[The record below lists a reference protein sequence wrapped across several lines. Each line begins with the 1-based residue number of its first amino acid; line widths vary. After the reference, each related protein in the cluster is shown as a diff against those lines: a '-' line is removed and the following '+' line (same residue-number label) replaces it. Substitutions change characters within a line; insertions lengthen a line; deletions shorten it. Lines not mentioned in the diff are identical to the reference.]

1 MSNILTQNS
10 KIYIAGHNG
19 MVGSACWRALEA
31 KGYKNI
37 IGFSSKEL
45 DLRDQKAV
53 FDMLEREKPEAI
65 IDAAAKVGG
74 ILANST
80 YPYEFLMDNMLI
92 QNNLIKAAH
101 ELNIEKFIFLG
112 SSCIYPKMA
121 PQPLKEEY
129 LLTGPLEETNQWYA
143 IAKISGVKLIEAL
156 REQYKR
162 DYVSLMPT
170 NLYGPGDNYDL
181 ETSHVL
187 PAMLRKFHEAKE
199 NNHADVVLWG
209 TGTPKREFLHVD
221 DLANA
226 VVFALENKLEESLY
240 NVGSGEEISIKEL
253 AELIQLI
260 TGHKGNIVWDKSKP
274 DGTLRKIM
282 DSSRIKKMNLKFTI
296 VLKNGINNTF
306 SNYEIEKRN

>member
-1 MSNILTQNS
+1 MSRTITLDS

-19 MVGSACWRALEA
+19 MVGSACCRALKA
-31 KGYKNI
+31 KGYKSI

-45 DLRDQKAV
+45 DLRDQRAV
-53 FDMLEREKPEAI
+53 FNMLEKEKPEAI

-80 YPYEFLMDNMLI
+80 YSYEFLMDNMLI

-101 ELNIEKFIFLG
+101 ELDIPKFIFLG

-121 PQPLKEEY
+121 PQPIKEEY
-129 LLTGPLEETNQWYA
+129 LLTAPLEETNQWYA
-143 IAKISGVKLIEAL
+143 IAKISGVKIIEAL
-156 REQYKR
+156 RGQYNR

-181 ETSHVL
+181 KTSHVL
-187 PAMLRKFHEAKE
+187 PAMLRKFHEAKQ

-209 TGTPKREFLHVD
+209 TGSPKREFLHVD

-226 VVFALENKLEESLY
+226 VVYALENKLNRSIY
-240 NVGSGEEISIKEL
+240 NIGSGEEVSIKEL
-253 AELIQLI
+253 ASLIKNI
-260 TGHKGNIVWDKSKP
+260 TGFKGEIIWDKTKP
-274 DGTLRKIM
+274 DGTPRKLLNSFKINKLGWN
-282 DSSRIKKMNLKFTI
+282 SRINLHTG
-296 VLKNGINNTF
+296 V
-306 SNYEIEKRN
+306 EKVYKSQF

>member
-1 MSNILTQNS
+1 MSNTITLDS

-19 MVGSACWRALEA
+19 MVGSACWRALKV
-31 KGYKNI
+31 KGYKSI
-37 IGFSSKEL
+37 IGFGSKEL
-45 DLRDQKAV
+45 DLRDQRAV
-53 FDMLEREKPEAI
+53 FNMLEREKPEAI

-101 ELNIEKFIFLG
+101 ELDIPKFIFLG

-156 REQYKR
+156 RDQYNR

-170 NLYGPGDNYDL
+170 NLYGPGDNYNL
-181 ETSHVL
+181 ETSHVI
-187 PAMLRKFHEAKE
+187 PAMLRKFHEAKQKSINE
-199 NNHADVVLWG
+199 VILWG
-209 TGTPKREFLHVD
+209 TGNPKREFLHVN
-221 DLANA
+221 DLAKA
-226 VVFALENKLEESLY
+226 VVFSIENSLSVSLY
-240 NVGSGEEISIKEL
+240 NIGSEVEVSIQEL
-253 AELIQLI
+253 AEIIQ
-260 TGHKGNIVWDKSKP
+260 KIVGYNGTIKWDLSKP
-274 DGTLRKIM
+274 DGTPRKLM
-282 DSSRIKKMNLKFTI
+282 DSSKINLAGWNSSIDLIEGIESVYKSKF
-296 VLKNGINNTF
+296 
-306 SNYEIEKRN
+306 

>member
-1 MSNILTQNS
+1 MNSHITLDS

-19 MVGSACWRALEA
+19 MVGAACWRALEA

-53 FDMLEREKPEAI
+53 FDMLEREKPVAI
-65 IDAAAKVGG
+65 IDAAARVGG

-92 QNNLIKAAH
+92 QNNLIGAAH
-101 ELNIEKFIFLG
+101 QLDIPKFIFLG

-129 LLTGPLEETNQWYA
+129 LLTAPLEETNQWYA

-156 REQYKR
+156 RNQYNR

-181 ETSHVL
+181 ETSNVL
-187 PAMLRKFHEAKE
+187 PAMIRKFHEAKE
-199 NNHADVVLWG
+199 NNHTDVVLWG

-221 DLANA
+221 DLASA
-226 VVFALENKLEESLY
+226 VVFALENKMKDSLY
-240 NVGSGEEISIKEL
+240 NVGSGSEISIKEL
-253 AELIQLI
+253 AELIQEI
-260 TGHKGNIVWDKSKP
+260 TEHEGDIIWDINKP
-274 DGTLRKIM
+274 DGTPRKLM
-282 DSSRIKKMNLKFTI
+282 DSSKLGELGHNNSIGLKDGAQ
-296 VLKNGINNTF
+296 LLYK
-306 SNYEIEKRN
+306 YYDK

>member
-1 MSNILTQNS
+1 MSNTITLDS
-10 KIYIAGHNG
+10 KIYIAGHRG
-19 MVGSACWRALEA
+19 MVGSACQRALEA

-45 DLRDQKAV
+45 DLRDQRAI
-53 FDMLEREKPEAI
+53 FEMIEREKPEAI

-80 YPYEFLMDNMLI
+80 QPYEFLMDNMLI

-101 ELNIEKFIFLG
+101 ELNIKKFIFLG

-156 REQYKR
+156 RDQYNR

-170 NLYGPGDNYDL
+170 NLYGPGDNYNL
-181 ETSHVL
+181 ETSHVI
-187 PAMLRKFHEAKE
+187 PAMLRKFHEAKQKNINE
-199 NNHADVVLWG
+199 VILWG
-209 TGTPKREFLHVD
+209 TGNPKREFLLVN
-221 DLANA
+221 DLAKA
-226 VVFALENKLEESLY
+226 VVFSIENSLSVSLY
-240 NVGSGEEISIKEL
+240 NIGSEVEVSIQEL
-253 AELIQLI
+253 AEIIQ
-260 TGHKGNIVWDKSKP
+260 KIVGYNGTIKWDQSKP
-274 DGTLRKIM
+274 DGTPRKLM
-282 DSSRIKKMNLKFTI
+282 DSSKINLAGWTANIDLEK
-296 VLKNGINNTF
+296 GIQSVYKSEF
-306 SNYEIEKRN
+306 